1 MGLIDNKISCVG
13 QSVEEVA
20 KESLKDMVSDDSEL
34 ITIFYGQE
42 TSKESA
48 EALRDELQALYED
61 CDVTLYEG
69 DQPLY
74 YYIISV
80 E

>member
-1 MGLIDNKISCVG
+1 
-13 QSVEEVA
+13 
-20 KESLKDMVSDDSEL
+20 MVSDDSEL

-48 EALRDELQALYED
+48 EALKDELQSLYED
-61 CDVTLYEG
+61 CDVALYEG